1 MDISNSILS
10 YKSYLNRRNY
20 CAPTVK
26 RYLNDLK
33 QFLLWVDVPIEQ
45 VCEERIA
52 VYIDHLLYE
61 RKHPKTINC
70 HLTAIRKFYEY
81 LREQGHVESKNPVKR
96 GSWLR
101 MPKPLPKYLKDDQVE
116 YLLQK
121 VTKPRDR
128 AIFILMLRAGLRV
141 SEVAGLTFA
150 DMDFRNGRLLVREG
164 KGRKE
169 RLVYMS
175 KDFLQSL
182 TDYVRSRPASPDKH
196 VFLVE
201 KGTCR
206 GKSLSV
212 RGIQKRMEYYARQA
226 GLQVSLHQLRH
237 TMATNLL
244 NAGAHLAT
252 LQDLLG
258 HASVVTTQ
266 RYCKVSNLR
275 VQQDYYKAMEKVM
288 QTTDGK
294 LPSP

>member
-1 MDISNSILS
+1 
-10 YKSYLNRRNY
+10 LNRRNY

-26 RYLNDLK
+26 RYLSDLK
-33 QFLLWVDVPIEQ
+33 QFLLWVDVPVEG
-45 VCEERIA
+45 VCEKKIA
-52 VYIDHLLYE
+52 AYIDHLLTE

-81 LREQGHVESKNPVKR
+81 LRDEGHVDGTNPVKR
-96 GSWLR
+96 GFWLR
-101 MPKPLPKYLKDDQVE
+101 IPKPLPKYLKDEQIE
-116 YLLQK
+116 RLLK
-121 VTKPRDR
+121 SVKKPRDR
-128 AIFILMLRAGLRV
+128 AIFILVLRSGLRV
-141 SEVAGLTFA
+141 SEVTGLTFA

-164 KGRKE
+164 KGRKD

-175 KDFLQSL
+175 KDFLQAL
-182 TDYVRSRPASPDKH
+182 TDYIRFRPPCAGKH

-206 GKSLSV
+206 GQPLSV
-212 RGIQKRMEYYARQA
+212 RGIQKRMEYYARKA
-226 GLQVSLHQLRH
+226 GLQVSLHCLRH

-244 NAGAHLAT
+244 NAGANLAT

-266 RYCKVSNLR
+266 RYCRVSNLR

-288 QTTDGK
+288 RITDENA
-294 LPSP
+294 PSG